1 VSRSSLGSGTHA
13 KLFRFGS
20 FELDLEAQ
28 QLLRNGR
35 MVRLQPQP
43 FKLLCFLISLRGQLV
58 TREQIR
64 GALWSDDTFVDV
76 EQGVNFAIKQ
86 VRDALGEDA
95 EHPIYIQ
102 TVPKR
107 GYRFVA
113 PVDAIGG
120 ADDAGALPPGTD
132 LNLQKVLWTNI
143 ADLRLAEERRVRRR
157 RLLIRI
163 GSAVAAVA
171 AALLAWYLLRIFSS

>member
-1 VSRSSLGSGTHA
+1 MSRSPVSSGAQA

-28 QLLRNGR
+28 QLLKNGR
-35 MVRLQPQP
+35 TVRLQPQP
-43 FKLLCFLISLRGQLV
+43 FKLLCFLVGLRGQLV

-64 GALWSDDTFVDV
+64 GELWSNDTFVDV

-95 EHPIYIQ
+95 DHPIYIQ
-102 TVPKR
+102 TVPRR

-113 PVDAIGG
+113 PVDAITT
-120 ADDAGALPPGTD
+120 DEEPFVPPGTD

-143 ADLRLAEERRVRRR
+143 ADLRLAEERRVQRR
-157 RLLIRI
+157 RLLTKV
-163 GSAVAAVA
+163 GVVTGVVVAI
-171 AALLAWYLLRIFSS
+171 LLAWYLLRVVV

>member
-1 VSRSSLGSGTHA
+1 MSRSPVSSGAQA

-28 QLLRNGR
+28 QLLKNGR
-35 MVRLQPQP
+35 TVRLQPQP
-43 FKLLCFLISLRGQLV
+43 FKLLCFLVGLRGQLV

-64 GALWSDDTFVDV
+64 GELWSNDTFVDV

-86 VRDALGEDA
+86 VRDALGEEA
-95 EHPIYIQ
+95 EHPLYIQ
-102 TVPKR
+102 TVPRR

-113 PVDAIGG
+113 PVEVISG
-120 ADDAGALPPGTD
+120 AEESPVYPPGTD

-143 ADLRLAEERRVRRR
+143 ADLRLAEARRVQRRQFVKK
-157 RLLIRI
+157 
-163 GSAVAAVA
+163 VAAVLGVVA
-171 AALLAWYLLRIFSS
+171 VLAGLYLLRALWK